1 MSLRKSFTLTPA
13 RIEANRR
20 NAQRSTGPRTP
31 QGKAQSR
38 MNGLRNGVRSPLD
51 HDLLQALF
59 DALPGAVDKAVRRP
73 ITPSPLK
80 NIDGGHDVYENAGT

>member
-1 MSLRKSFTLTPA
+1 MSLYKSFTLTPA

-31 QGKAQSR
+31 RGKAQSR
-38 MNGLRNGVRSPLD
+38 MNGLRNGVRSTLD
-51 HDLLQALF
+51 HDLMQALL
-59 DALPGAVDKAVRRP
+59 DALPGAVDKAVRTP
-73 ITPSPLK
+73 ITPSAPK